1 MIQERIYPLFEAWRL
16 LDEEELDQFVPG
28 MKDRLDVGISYRD
41 ASGCLHDVPLQS
53 VDGEEVAL
61 HDYDRFV
68 RLPEW
73 IDRKNLVIYQVDL
86 HDLADP
92 DHIVRSVERL
102 VLRASTVGSFD
113 QGYVFWS
120 PPHPCY
126 VTRIVFDVRE
136 LAEPGEKLVYQLV
149 MSTLKL
155 TEVPLRGTWT
165 PADDWIEVGVDSW
178 MLPGHGVTLLWRP
191 IYEAEPPRHDPLRY

>member
-1 MIQERIYPLFEAWRL
+1 M
-16 LDEEELDQFVPG
+16 
-28 MKDRLDVGISYRD
+28 
-41 ASGCLHDVPLQS
+41 
-53 VDGEEVAL
+53 
-61 HDYDRFV
+61 
-68 RLPEW
+68 
-73 IDRKNLVIYQVDL
+73 
-86 HDLADP
+86 
-92 DHIVRSVERL
+92 
-102 VLRASTVGSFD
+102 
-113 QGYVFWS
+113 
-120 PPHPCY
+120 
-126 VTRIVFDVRE
+126 RE